1 MQFAKQWWPV
11 VASSVVLLIG
21 VLLFVG
27 DSVLFSGT
35 NWSKP
40 EPALYARTAI
50 VALQL
55 ALSAAAIFGALRSD
69 AHRFVLLV
77 VTIMDC
83 AIGIGFTVAGWIRI
97 DELVKNAAFLN

>member
-11 VASSVVLLIG
+11 VASSIVLLIG

-35 NWSKP
+35 DWSKP

-69 AHRFVLLV
+69 THRFVLLV

-83 AIGIGFTVAGWIRI
+83 AIGLGFAIAGWIRI
-97 DELVKNAAFLN
+97 DEIVKNAALLN